1 MTTFNDLQ
9 DLWHNQPAAKQV
21 PLPDTVIAQSEKYIR
36 LIRRTQRFT
45 MFILLLTV
53 SGLVLYF
60 KRYSHGGFS
69 GFNIG
74 LCMMI
79 GALLLRSITELVN
92 FLQLQKVQ
100 VTAGFQLYRER
111 MLRFYERRRMI
122 HLLVTPVTMLLYIT
136 GFVLLLPVF
145 RTVFSTGFYWYLVV
159 SGSLFFLV
167 FSFMLFRTIRKEMQW
182 LRFLQQVGHTQ

>member
-9 DLWHNQPAAKQV
+9 HLWHNQPAAKQV
-21 PLPDTVIAQSEKYIR
+21 PLPDTIIAQSEKYIR

-92 FLQLQKVQ
+92 FLQLQKIQ

-111 MLRFYERRRMI
+111 MLRFYKRRRVI

-145 RTVFSTGFYWYLVV
+145 RTVFSTGFYWYLVA

-167 FSFMLFRTIRKEMQW
+167 FSFMLFRTIKKELQW
-182 LRFLQQVGHTQ
+182 LRFLQQAVAV